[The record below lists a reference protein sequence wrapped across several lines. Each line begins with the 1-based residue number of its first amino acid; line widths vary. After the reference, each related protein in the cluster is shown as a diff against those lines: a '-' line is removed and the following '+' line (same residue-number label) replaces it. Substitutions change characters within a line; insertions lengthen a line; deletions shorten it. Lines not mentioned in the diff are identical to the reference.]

1 MLMFG
6 LSQMFKKKNQYVVK
20 LSNDNQLLVN
30 IHVIKNKAIDKKKSW
45 IDITLFFDFF
55 SLSQQ
60 EIINWYKDR
69 IKNKIEPQLPK
80 FFKDLPNLPVE

>member
-1 MLMFG
+1 M
-6 LSQMFKKKNQYVVK
+6 QYVVK

-30 IHVIKNKAIDKKKSW
+30 IHVIKKTKLSMNKSW
-45 IDITLFFDFF
+45 IDVTIFLYF
-55 SLSQQ
+55 LLQQ
-60 EIINWYKDR
+60 EIIKWYKDR